1 MHAVLVLL
9 LAATA
14 GAAPA
19 TPAPDDLASGASD
32 APAAEPGFRR
42 LDTAPVTLD
51 SGDEERLVFRRVL
64 TTAERAWYARTLQ
77 AVIDAIGE
85 RCEPIPLE
93 SPASPPA
100 LPVALESL
108 VPDTA
113 ELLPEGAF
121 PRARILLRCE
131 SARVLLMPFA
141 TTTPRLPI
149 STRVVQRGE
158 SAFLFRV
165 FERASLAVSA
175 GPSEAKPSSDLAPI
189 RSVVLSW
196 QTPWAADALR
206 LARNARWGA
215 MSYALRARLARAPG
229 PPPSCTREGE
239 ATPAISPP
247 ATLAAE
253 TEVLEAVLRHHTG
266 RAPAGQLV
274 ETAARGHALGA
285 GARDAAAGARCLF
298 PTTLDAFIARTAA
311 ESRWPDGLTAAGFD
325 LRSRDELLA
334 AHRTGGGRLEAV
346 FPASAGYVTFSR
358 VALDPTGAQA
368 IVSIAWIRGKAGSGA
383 TYVLERREGEW
394 AVLYVG
400 AAWASER

>member
-1 MHAVLVLL
+1 MRAVLALL
-9 LAATA
+9 LAASA

-19 TPAPDDLASGASD
+19 TPAPDDLSG

-42 LDTAPVTLD
+42 LDVDPVTLD

-64 TTAERAWYARTLQ
+64 TPAERAWYARTLQ

-85 RCEPIPLE
+85 RCEPIPLA
-93 SPASPPA
+93 SPASPPPV
-100 LPVALESL
+100 PVALESL
-108 VPDTA
+108 LPETA

-131 SARVLLMPFA
+131 SERVTLVPFA
-141 TTTPRLPI
+141 TTTPRIPMP
-149 STRVVQRGE
+149 TRIVQRRGN
-158 SAFLFRV
+158 AFLFRV
-165 FERASLAVSA
+165 FERASLAISA
-175 GPSEAKPSSDLAPI
+175 GPSEAAPGGDLAPI

-196 QTPWAADALR
+196 ETPWAADALR
-206 LARNARWGA
+206 LARNARWDA
-215 MSYALRARLARAPG
+215 MSYALRARLSRAPG
-229 PPPSCTREGE
+229 PPPSCTRERE
-239 ATPAISPP
+239 APPGSSPP

-266 RAPAGQLV
+266 RTPAGQLV

-325 LRSRDELLA
+325 LRPRDELLA
-334 AHRTGGGRLEAV
+334 AHRTGGGRLESV
-346 FPASAGYVTFSR
+346 FPASDGYVTFSR
-358 VALDPTGAQA
+358 VALDPTGSQA

-400 AAWASER
+400 GAWAAER

>member
-1 MHAVLVLL
+1 MHAVLALL
-9 LAATA
+9 LAAFA

-19 TPAPDDLASGASD
+19 TPAPSDLASGASD
-32 APAAEPGFRR
+32 APAEELGFRR
-42 LDTAPVTLD
+42 LDVGPVTLD

-85 RCEPIPLE
+85 RCEPIPLA
-93 SPASPPA
+93 SPASPRA
-100 LPVALESL
+100 VPVSLESL
-108 VPDTA
+108 LPETA
-113 ELLPEGAF
+113 ELLPDGAF
-121 PRARILLRCE
+121 PRVRILLRCE
-131 SARVLLMPFA
+131 SERVTLVPFA
-141 TTTPRLPI
+141 TTTPNIPMP
-149 STRVVQRGE
+149 TRIVQRRGN
-158 SAFLFRV
+158 AFLFRV
-165 FERASLAVSA
+165 FERASLAISA
-175 GPSEAKPSSDLAPI
+175 GPSDAAPVGDLAPI

-196 QTPWAADALR
+196 ETPWAADALR
-206 LARNARWGA
+206 LARNARWDA

-229 PPPSCTREGE
+229 PPPSCTRERESPPG
-239 ATPAISPP
+239 ISPP

-274 ETAARGHALGA
+274 ENAARGHALGA
-285 GARDAAAGARCLF
+285 AARDAAAGARCLF
-298 PTTLDAFIARTAA
+298 ATTLDAFIARTAA
-311 ESRWPDGLTAAGFD
+311 ESRWPAELTAAGFD
-325 LRSRDELLA
+325 LRSREELLA

-346 FPASAGYVTFSR
+346 FPASAGYVTFSQ
-358 VALDPTGAQA
+358 VALDPTGSQA
-368 IVSIAWIRGKAGSGA
+368 IVSIAWIRGNAGSGA